1 MDVQTSL
8 DRRVVNNKPSLQL
21 ASNDGETATTHT
33 FGAWERSII
42 THLIS
47 YCTFRGLDS
56 IEEVSSSDSEDS
68 DLEYDEGNLFDEDAP
83 VSMAKSKGANTG
95 KWTKKQ
101 DAGAVLLLCGNCM
114 TC

>member
-1 MDVQTSL
+1 MDVRTSL
-8 DRRVVNNKPSLQL
+8 ERRVFNNRPSPQL

-42 THLIS
+42 THLLS

-68 DLEYDEGNLFDEDAP
+68 DVGYNEDNLSDEDEP
-83 VSMAKSKGANTG
+83 VSMVKSKRANRG
-95 KWTKKQ
+95 KRKKKQ
-101 DAGAVLLLCGNCM
+101 DAGAA
-114 TC
+114 